1 MQTLWGVLTRAAG
14 SQPDPK
20 DGGRIPWATAA
31 IAAKLGPA
39 IQAVVSASSPFPP
52 SLFPPLTGNQAAAAP
67 LPPQPAVPAAPGRS
81 EPGALGGPQPGSL
94 EGIVKIADAN
104 GFSDVHLGV
113 GEEPRYRSRG
123 EMVRTGWPITD
134 AATFSG
140 WMREMLSPA
149 QVDGFGRDKEFDGS
163 HAFPF
168 VRVRINLL
176 DSLRGPAMVL
186 RLIPQQIATL
196 EDLQLP
202 SVLQELASRPKG
214 LVLITG
220 PTGSGKSTT
229 LAAMIDWINR
239 NRSCHILTIEDPVEF
254 VHQSRQSLIRHRE
267 VGQHT
272 RQFHNALRAALREDP
287 DVILIGEIRDGETL
301 ATAIE
306 ASQTGHLVFGTLHTN
321 SAVKTVERV
330 LGMVPPNEQESIRRA
345 VSESLLGVVAQGLLK
360 TTDGKRAAFHDIL
373 INTDA
378 CKDYIQRGELVE
390 IEEIMARS
398 SFDGMQTANQALQ
411 TLVEQG
417 RVAAEDAIAQS
428 LKPNELAQA
437 LRGKT

>member
-1 MQTLWGVLTRAAG
+1 M
-14 SQPDPK
+14 S
-20 DGGRIPWATAA
+20 
-31 IAAKLGPA
+31 
-39 IQAVVSASSPFPP
+39 SSSPFPS
-52 SLFPPLTGNQAAAAP
+52 SLFPPLIHAP
-67 LPPQPAVPAAPGRS
+67 PAPAPAAPRPAQAVTSDDGS
-81 EPGALGGPQPGSL
+81 GALGGSQPGSL
-94 EGIVKIADAN
+94 AGIVRIADSN

-113 GEEPRYRSRG
+113 GEEPRYRARG
-123 EMVRTGWPITD
+123 EMLRTGWPITD
-134 AATFSG
+134 AATFNG
-140 WMREMLSPA
+140 WMREILSPA
-149 QVDGFGRDKEFDGS
+149 RIDAFQRDKEFDGS

-186 RLIPQQIATL
+186 RLIPQKIAGL
-196 EDLQLP
+196 EELQLP
-202 SVLQELASRPKG
+202 AVLQDLAARPKG

-239 NRSCHILTIEDPVEF
+239 NRCCHILTIEDPVEF
-254 VHQSRQSLIRHRE
+254 VHESRQSLIRHRE

-272 RQFHNALRAALREDP
+272 HQFHNALRAALREDP

-301 ATAIE
+301 STAIE

-330 LGMVPPNEQESIRRA
+330 LGMVPPNEQESLRRA
-345 VSESLLGVVAQGLLK
+345 VSESLLGVVAQGLLR

-378 CKDYIQRGELVE
+378 CKDYIQRGELGE

-398 SFDGMQTANQALQ
+398 TFDGMQTANQALLQ
-411 TLVEQG
+411 LVEAG
-417 RVAAEDAIAQS
+417 RVKPEDALAQS
-428 LKPNELAQA
+428 LRPNELSQA
-437 LRGKT
+437 LRGKA